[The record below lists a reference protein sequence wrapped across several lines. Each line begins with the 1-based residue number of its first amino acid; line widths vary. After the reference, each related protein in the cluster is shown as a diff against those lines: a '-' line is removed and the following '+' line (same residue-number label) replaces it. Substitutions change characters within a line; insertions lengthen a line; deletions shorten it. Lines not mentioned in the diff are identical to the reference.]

1 MASKEALKAAY
12 KQDGHRLRPMGV
24 YQIKNQ
30 VNDKRFLGASSNL
43 DGTLARDRTWL
54 GLGGHQNKA
63 LQQEWKTFGPEAF
76 TFEVL
81 EVITPTDE
89 PRNYSEELA
98 ILLEVWLETL
108 QPYGERGYLS
118 PPRR

>member
-1 MASKEALKAAY
+1 MSDRQALKAEY
-12 KQDGHRLRPMGV
+12 KQNQHHLRAMGV

-30 VNDKRFLGASSNL
+30 VNGKVFVAASSNL
-43 DGTLARDRTWL
+43 EGTIARDRTWL

-63 LQQEWKTFGPEAF
+63 LQQEWKAFGAEAF
-76 TFEVL
+76 TFDVL
-81 EVITPTDE
+81 ERLTPTDE

-118 PPRR
+118 RKRR